1 MPWTILA
8 KTGKTALVT
17 LKVSFFLFMAS
28 IAVGTCVV
36 IWAFQFKLNNYPV
49 YIYSSPTK
57 ISVGDDI
64 DYIELVE
71 RLNRLGYTRTT
82 SGNVGLGSWRLSELS
97 MTINFRRPSISGYR
111 ITEGPVTINLES
123 KRIKDIRLMRSQRQ
137 TTELSL
143 EPEILSII
151 PAKGYSPELCRFA
164 PIDHIPSLLID
175 AIIQTEDSN
184 FFSHHGIDW
193 SSLLVAIKS
202 NLEAGRYVQGA
213 STITQQLIKMT
224 LLSNEKTLW
233 RKINEIV
240 LSVVADAIYSKS
252 AILEAYLNHVY
263 FGQLGAFPINGVH
276 EAANELLG
284 KSLEELDAS
293 DCALLA
299 ATIRAPNVINPF
311 RHPERATGRRN
322 IVLGLL
328 LKNGQISRE
337 IYDEAIL
344 KPVTMQKPSSIPVKV
359 PNLLDVISATEAMQN
374 AVQDK
379 TNRYVVTTLDPL
391 LQLRVDAG
399 LRKFLDASFSTQV
412 LAVSPDNSAIL
423 VFYDPAGLYRESMEA
438 DMDLFSPLALVP
450 AFSTEKKGAPKYA
463 LTSHVFLKDPESG
476 SMTIL
481 ESFKSN
487 RQALVGY
494 ITQTM
499 GADRIVGALRDVG
512 VSVDLKSSGEIFFR
526 PVDIKTVAKVYS
538 AMATVGDEANLSFI
552 YPQPH
557 LDHPDLKP
565 GKKPSVNPSAMY
577 LVNHMLKSISAGIDE
592 CDNAASDLNR
602 VPSRFISQDPR
613 GVWGITYN
621 SGALLVVRLNGA
633 IRDSRKLSSFM
644 DYVMTPLLNRNSSSH
659 VPAGIVFRK
668 ICSES
673 GLKATSICQKIS
685 LEPFIP
691 GTQPHEWCPLRHQLE
706 TKKGFTGKMN

>member
-1 MPWTILA
+1 MSRTILA

-17 LKVSFFLFMAS
+17 LKALVFLFMAS
-28 IAVGTCVV
+28 IVVATCAV

-82 SGNVGLGSWRLSELS
+82 SGNVGLGSWRLSEWS
-97 MTINFRRPSISGYR
+97 MTINLRRPSISGYR
-111 ITEGPVTINLES
+111 ITEGPVAINLES
-123 KRIKDIRLMRSQRQ
+123 NRIKDIRLMRSQRQ
-137 TTELSL
+137 TAELSL
-143 EPEILSII
+143 EPEILLII
-151 PAKGYSPELCRFA
+151 PAKGYSPELCRFT
-164 PIDHIPSLLID
+164 PIDQIPSLLID

-193 SSLLVAIKS
+193 ASLLVAIKS

-240 LSVVADAIYSKS
+240 LSLVADAIYSKS

-337 IYDEAIL
+337 IYDHAIL
-344 KPVTMQKPSSIPVKV
+344 KPVTMQKPSAAPVKV
-359 PNLLDVISATEAMQN
+359 PNLLEAISSSEAMQN
-374 AVQDK
+374 AVQGK
-379 TNRYVVTTLDPL
+379 TGRYVVTTLDPL

-399 LRKFLDASFSTQV
+399 FRKFLDTSVSTQV
-412 LAVSPDNSAIL
+412 LAVSPDNGAIL
-423 VFYDPAGLYRESMEA
+423 VFYDPSGLHKASI
-438 DMDLFSPLALVP
+438 DGDLDLFSPLALLP
-450 AFSTEKKGAPKYA
+450 ALSSEKKAAPKYA

-487 RQALVGY
+487 RQALVSY
-494 ITQTM
+494 ITQTL
-499 GADRIVGALRDVG
+499 GADRIVGTLREFG
-512 VSVDLKSSGEIFFR
+512 VDIELKSSGEIFFR
-526 PVDIKTVAKVYS
+526 PVDINKVAKVYS
-538 AMATVGDEANLSFI
+538 TLASVGDETSPSFI
-552 YPQPH
+552 YQQPH
-557 LDHPDLKP
+557 LDHPELKA

-577 LVNHMLKSISAGIDE
+577 LVNHMLKNVSAGIDE
-592 CDNAASDLNR
+592 SDNVASDLNR
-602 VPSRFISQDPR
+602 VPSKFISPDTR

-621 SGALLVVRLNGA
+621 SGTLLVVRVNGA
-633 IRDSRKLSSFM
+633 IRDRKKLSSFM

-659 VPAGIVFRK
+659 VPSGIIFRK

-673 GLKATSICQKIS
+673 GLKATSICRKVS

-691 GTQPHEWCPLRHQLE
+691 GTQPHEWCPLRHQLD
-706 TKKGFTGKMN
+706 TKKGFTGK